1 MILLGSE
8 IIREVEAGNIC
19 ISDFDPSR
27 CGPNSYDLTLQSVL
41 FCYMQDELDMNKSN
55 PVRRID
61 IPEEG
66 YVLVP
71 GEFYIGATNETATS
85 KKYVPLLEGRSSI
98 ARLGIT
104 VHAASGYGDLW
115 WGYDHNDC
123 ELFPT
128 WTLELSVIKPIRIY
142 ANRRVCQAIFV
153 TPQGDPNDPR
163 NRYPGKYSAQKLPQ
177 PSLMWKDADVQQAT
191 S

>member
-1 MILLGSE
+1 MKSE

-19 ISDFDPSR
+19 ISNFDHSR
-27 CGPNSYDLTLQSVL
+27 CGSNSYDLTLQPVL
-41 FCYMQDELDMNKSN
+41 FCYTQAELDMDKPN

-61 IPEEG
+61 IPVDG

-85 KKYVPLLEGRSSI
+85 KKYVPLLEGRSSV

-115 WGYDHNDC
+115 WGYDYNDV
-123 ELFPT
+123 EQFPT
-128 WTLELSVIKPIRIY
+128 WTLELYVIKPVRIY
-142 ANRRVCQAIFV
+142 ANRRVCQAIFAA
-153 TPQGDPNDPR
+153 PQGDPEDPR
-163 NRYPGKYSAQKLPQ
+163 NRYPGKYSTQKLPQ
-177 PSLMWKDADVQQAT
+177 PSLMWEDTDTHQVGV
-191 S
+191 